1 MDIASSRGIES
12 LSSRE
17 INNGH
22 SSKIHLFCERD
33 DAKII
38 NGIFQKNLNFLK
50 IRKRS
55 IMRLFRIFPKTA
67 LIFFSC
73 SVRIWC
79 LIVSSS
85 PRKSFVK
92 INFVQKLFQVKNTPR
107 LVIEWS
113 SSLHLIPCSKMI
125 GFRWNFLKMIFQA
138 FWPNLYPIV
147 INNFILPR
155 ATLTILRKAFRIVKH
170 YALTEFVLRIIFL
183 TFIII
188 I

>member
-1 MDIASSRGIES
+1 MDIASSSGIES

-22 SSKIHLFCERD
+22 SSKIHLFRERD

-55 IMRLFRIFPKTA
+55 IMRLFRIFPKPA
-67 LIFFSC
+67 LIFFSF

-92 INFVQKLFQVKNTPR
+92 INFVQNLFQVKNTPR

-125 GFRWNFLKMIFQA
+125 GFRWNFLKMIIQW
-138 FWPNLYPIV
+138 FWDKLWCISSVLTKSLPNS
-147 INNFILPR
+147 
-155 ATLTILRKAFRIVKH
+155 H
-170 YALTEFVLRIIFL
+170 Q
-183 TFIII
+183 
-188 I
+188 